1 MLINGKAFG
10 PYQTKYLQFE
20 YDWQEVW
27 QTFQLFVLIGGG
39 IKFTG
44 SIAHPVSSSRHA
56 GTDISFSAG
65 FVEAK
70 WDSVAFDVLSFSGLD
85 GLQAVSG
92 WMTRHNKTYRSI
104 IVAITVF
111 QEFLIYSA
119 SRFILV
125 Q

>member
-1 MLINGKAFG
+1 MTNHFRDFRGSHFFCNRKQVLINGKAFG

-70 WDSVAFDVLSFSGLD
+70 WDSVAFDVLSFPVLMGCR
-85 GLQAVSG
+85 Q
-92 WMTRHNKTYRSI
+92 
-104 IVAITVF
+104 
-111 QEFLIYSA
+111 
-119 SRFILV
+119 
-125 Q
+125 